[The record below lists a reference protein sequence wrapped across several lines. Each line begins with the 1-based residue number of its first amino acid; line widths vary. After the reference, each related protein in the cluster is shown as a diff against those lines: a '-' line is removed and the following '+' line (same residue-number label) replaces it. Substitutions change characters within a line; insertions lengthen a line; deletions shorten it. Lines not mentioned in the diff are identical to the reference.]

1 MTHPN
6 QSILAL
12 YAGQDLGW
20 FARRRTERHLT
31 RCRECGDE
39 VRAFAAA
46 RDRLVALDE
55 MPDVSWNRLAIEM
68 KANIRLGLAAGECVR
83 GTQTASPFGAFA
95 MFSNAR
101 ALTACASVMALLAA
115 GLFLERPAPTVPAAI
130 TAAAGDG
137 AVLRATAEGIELNQG
152 GQTWSLRHVRTGDA
166 IYSAGAQGSIRAG
179 YVDSD
184 TGNVTINNLYVQ

>member
-20 FARRRTERHLT
+20 FSRRRTERHLA
-31 RCRECGDE
+31 RCSECRDE
-39 VRAFAAA
+39 VQAFEAVRDQMAALNQIPA
-46 RDRLVALDE
+46 I
-55 MPDVSWNRLAIEM
+55 SWNRLAAEM

-83 GTQTASPFGAFA
+83 AETAARSFNPFSLLSSTRAFA
-95 MFSNAR
+95 
-101 ALTACASVMALLAA
+101 ACASVMVMLAA
-115 GLFLERPAPTVPAAI
+115 GLMLQRPTPVAPVALAS
-130 TAAAGDG
+130 GNS
-137 AVLRATAEGIELNQG
+137 VLRATANGIELNQG
-152 GQTWSLRHVRTGDA
+152 GQTLSLLHVRSTDVA
-166 IYSAGAQGSIRAG
+166 YSAGAQGSMQAG